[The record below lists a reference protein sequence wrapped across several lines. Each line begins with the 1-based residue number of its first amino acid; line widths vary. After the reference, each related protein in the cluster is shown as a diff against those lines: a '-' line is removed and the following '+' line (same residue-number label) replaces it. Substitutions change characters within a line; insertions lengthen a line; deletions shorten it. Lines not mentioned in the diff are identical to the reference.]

1 MPLFA
6 TSLQGN
12 WSLYKSDGSK
22 AVPFDTFFSVDVSN
36 EGKVTTYPME
46 QNGFFAYNKVQ
57 SPAQISVT
65 LGLTGGNT
73 DRRAVVE
80 ALDKLCTSTELLSV
94 VTPEKT
100 YTDFTL
106 ESFDYTRTVGDGIDR
121 LKVNLRLMEVK
132 QVSAEYSNET
142 IPSAKN
148 ASDKKT
154 EGAGKKP
161 TDGSSAAEKAKAA
174 EKQPKKG
181 GESFMHQMF
190 FG

>member
-1 MPLFA
+1 MPLLA
-6 TSLQGN
+6 TSLHGN
-12 WSLYKSDGSK
+12 WSLYKSDGSV

-65 LGLTGGNT
+65 LGLTGGNA
-73 DRRAVVE
+73 DRRSVVE
-80 ALDKLCTSTELLSV
+80 ALDELCASTELLSV

-106 ESFDYTRTVGDGIDR
+106 ESFDYTRTVADGIDR
-121 LKVNLRLMEVK
+121 LKVNLRLVEIK
-132 QVSAEYSNET
+132 KVSAEYSNET

-154 EGAGKKP
+154 EGAGKKAA
-161 TDGSSAAEKAKAA
+161 DGASAGEQAAVEK
-174 EKQPKKG
+174 KQPRK
-181 GESFMHQMF
+181 SVAANL